1 MWPEVLEAACRG
13 MQEDTSFEIE
23 GDRERETDRQIDMQ
37 RGVSVE
43 RDREI
48 ETDTEKDIQGD
59 DASYDLHGH
68 EILKLVSIALPCM
81 GRKKGHSLCFRKPV
95 IDNEINRHNRFN
107 RYSNAPPHQTKNV
120 DVKSLSPE
128 EGARASDAVDWLA
141 EHILL
146 SEDDLKL
153 LRLFARDN
161 EVLERTRQRRRSS
174 LPLGRE

>member
-1 MWPEVLEAACRG
+1 MLEAACRG

-81 GRKKGHSLCFRKPV
+81 GRKKG
-95 IDNEINRHNRFN
+95 
-107 RYSNAPPHQTKNV
+107 
-120 DVKSLSPE
+120 DVQC
-128 EGARASDAVDWLA
+128 VC
-141 EHILL
+141 
-146 SEDDLKL
+146 
-153 LRLFARDN
+153 
-161 EVLERTRQRRRSS
+161 V
-174 LPLGRE
+174 